1 MTTRK
6 TASKSKDVKEVETV
20 ETEKTQVNE
29 SGTVQT
35 SDIASSDES
44 PVLEKKA
51 QDHTSVVI
59 PYCKDFAQGRELLFA
74 LRSWYEKT
82 CFPANLVIIGDRE
95 DWFSDEVSFI
105 EHQRTSDNPQIDT
118 MEKLKLAIESPEVT
132 ERFIWTNDDIYLVNR
147 VSLAHI
153 EIPKVLGDLNPKKF
167 KGVYAEN
174 MSRTIML
181 LDKFGLPK
189 QNYGTHTPVIFEKF
203 KLAEM
208 LERFPEAESG
218 VLFSS
223 LYFNS
228 QAFPAYPVVLDWE
241 TDQFLLP
248 IISQKPNEEKAVE
261 LLQRK
266 VFLNNTVSGHSS
278 WLEKFLEQM
287 FPEPSIFEE

>member
-1 MTTRK
+1 MATKK
-6 TASKSKDVKEVETV
+6 TASKSKDVKQVEAVETV
-20 ETEKTQVNE
+20 TQQVNE
-29 SGTVQT
+29 SKADQA

-44 PVLEKKA
+44 PVLEKKV

-59 PYCKDFAQGRELLFA
+59 PYCKEFAQGRELLFA

-95 DWFSDEVSFI
+95 DWFSDEITVI

-147 VSLAHI
+147 VSLAHV
-153 EIPKVLGDLNPKKF
+153 EIPKVLGDLNPKNF

-174 MSRTIML
+174 MNRTIML

-189 QNYGTHTPVIFEKF
+189 LNYGTHTPVIFEKF

-208 LERFPEAESG
+208 LERIPEAESG

-228 QAFPAYPVVLDWE
+228 QAFPAHPIVLDWK

-248 IISQKPNEEKAVE
+248 VISQKPDEQKAIE
-261 LLQRK
+261 LLRRK
-266 VFLNNTVSGHSS
+266 VFLNNTVSGYSA
-278 WLEKFLEQM
+278 WLEKFLERM

>member
-1 MTTRK
+1 MTTKK
-6 TASKSKDVKEVETV
+6 TVSKSKDVKEVETV
-20 ETEKTQVNE
+20 ETAETQVNE
-29 SGTVQT
+29 SEVVQA
-35 SDIASSDES
+35 SDAVAYEF
-44 PVLEKKA
+44 PVLEKKK

-59 PYCKDFAQGRELLFA
+59 PYCKEFAQGRELLFA
-74 LRSWYEKT
+74 LRSWYNNAR
-82 CFPANLVIIGDRE
+82 FPANLVIIGDRE
-95 DWFSDEVSFI
+95 DWFGEEIFVI

-189 QNYGTHTPVIFEKF
+189 LNYGTHTPVIFEKF
-203 KLAEM
+203 KLMEM
-208 LERFPEAESG
+208 LERFPETESG

-228 QAFPAYPVVLDWE
+228 QAFPAHPVVLDWE

-248 IISQKPNEEKAVE
+248 VISQRPNEERAKE

-266 VFLNNTVSGHSS
+266 VFLNNTVSGYSA

>member
-1 MTTRK
+1 MTTKK
-6 TASKSKDVKEVETV
+6 TASKSKDVKEVKTV
-20 ETEKTQVNE
+20 ETAETQVNE
-29 SGTVQT
+29 SRAVQ
-35 SDIASSDES
+35 ASGAVADKS

-51 QDHTSVVI
+51 QDHTTVVI
-59 PYCKDFAQGRELLFA
+59 PYCKEFAQGRELLFA

-95 DWFSDEVSFI
+95 DWFGEEIFVI

-153 EIPKVLGDLNPKKF
+153 EIPKVLGELNPEKF
-167 KGVYAEN
+167 KGTYAEN
-174 MSRTIML
+174 MSRTVML
-181 LDKFGLPK
+181 LDKSGLPK
-189 QNYGTHTPVIFEKF
+189 LNYGTHTPVLFEKF
-203 KLAEM
+203 RLKDM
-208 LERFPEAESG
+208 LVHFPEAESG

-223 LYFNS
+223 LYFNF
-228 QAFPAYPVVLDWE
+228 QPFPAYPVVLDWK

-248 IISQKPNEEKAVE
+248 IVSRNPNEQKAKE
-261 LLQRK
+261 LLQKK
-266 VFLNNTVSGHSS
+266 VFLNNTVSGHSA

>member
-6 TASKSKDVKEVETV
+6 TASKSKDVKEVKTV
-20 ETEKTQVNE
+20 ETAETQVNE
-29 SGTVQT
+29 SGALQA
-35 SDIASSDES
+35 SDALADES

-51 QDHTSVVI
+51 QDHTTVVI
-59 PYCKDFAQGRELLFA
+59 PYCKEFAQGRELLFA
-74 LRSWYEKT
+74 LRSWYNNAR
-82 CFPANLVIIGDRE
+82 FPANLVIIGDRE
-95 DWFSDEVSFI
+95 DWFGEEVTVI

-153 EIPKVLGDLNPKKF
+153 EIPKVLGELKPEKF
-167 KGVYAEN
+167 KGAYAEN
-174 MSRTIML
+174 MSRTVML

-189 QNYGTHTPVIFEKF
+189 LNYGTHTPVLFEKF
-203 KLAEM
+203 RLKDM

-223 LYFNS
+223 LYFNF
-228 QAFPAYPVVLDWE
+228 QPFPAHPVVLDWK

-248 IISQKPNEEKAVE
+248 VISQKPDEQRAKE

-266 VFLNNTVSGHSS
+266 VFLNNTVSGYSA

>member
-1 MTTRK
+1 MTTKK
-6 TASKSKDVKEVETV
+6 TSSKSKDVKEVETV
-20 ETEKTQVNE
+20 ETVKIQVNE
-29 SGTVQT
+29 SGSVQV
-35 SDIASSDES
+35 SDALADES

-51 QDHTSVVI
+51 QDHTTVVI
-59 PYCKDFAQGRELLFA
+59 PYCKEFAQGRELLFT

-95 DWFSDEVSFI
+95 DWFGEEIFFI

-189 QNYGTHTPVIFEKF
+189 LNYGTHTPVIFEKF
-203 KLAEM
+203 KLMEM

-228 QAFPAYPVVLDWE
+228 QAFPTYPVVLDWE

-248 IISQKPNEEKAVE
+248 VISQKPNEERAIE

-266 VFLNNTVSGHSS
+266 VFLNNTVSGHST

-287 FPEPSIFEE
+287 FPESSIFEE

>member
-1 MTTRK
+1 MTTKK
-6 TASKSKDVKEVETV
+6 TASKSKDVKEVKTV
-20 ETEKTQVNE
+20 ETAETQVNE
-29 SGTVQT
+29 SRAVQ
-35 SDIASSDES
+35 ASGAVADES

-51 QDHTSVVI
+51 QDHTTVVI
-59 PYCKDFAQGRELLFA
+59 PYCKEFAQGRELLFA

-95 DWFSDEVSFI
+95 DWFGEEIFVI

-189 QNYGTHTPVIFEKF
+189 QNYGTHTPVLFEKF
-203 KLAEM
+203 KLVEM

-228 QAFPAYPVVLDWE
+228 QAFPAYPIVLDWE

-248 IISQKPNEEKAVE
+248 VISQKPNEERAIE
-261 LLQRK
+261 LIQRK
-266 VFLNNTVSGHSS
+266 VFLNNTVSGHSA

>member
-20 ETEKTQVNE
+20 KTEKTQVNE

-44 PVLEKKA
+44 SVLEKKA

-59 PYCKDFAQGRELLFA
+59 PYCKEFAQGRELLFA

-248 IISQKPNEEKAVE
+248 IISQKPNEEKAIE

>member
-1 MTTRK
+1 MTTKK
-6 TASKSKDVKEVETV
+6 TTSKDVKKKVETV
-20 ETEKTQVNE
+20 ETQVSE
-29 SGTVQT
+29 SGTEQV
-35 SDIASSDES
+35 SGAVADES

-51 QDHTSVVI
+51 QDHTTVVI
-59 PYCKDFAQGRELLFA
+59 PYCKEFAQGKELLFA
-74 LRSWYEKT
+74 LRSWYNNAL
-82 CFPANLVIIGDRE
+82 FPANLVIIGDRE
-95 DWFSDEVSFI
+95 DWFGEEVTVI

-118 MEKLKLAIESPEVT
+118 MEKLKLAIESSEVT

-153 EIPKVLGDLNPKKF
+153 EIPKVLGELNPSQF
-167 KGVYAEN
+167 KGVYANN
-174 MSRTIML
+174 MSRTVML
-181 LDKFGLPK
+181 LDKIGLPK
-189 QNYGTHTPVIFEKF
+189 LNYGTHTPVLFEKS
-203 KLAEM
+203 KLMEM

-228 QAFPAYPVVLDWE
+228 QAFPTHPVVLNWK

-248 IISQKPNEEKAVE
+248 VISQNPDEQKAKE
-261 LLQRK
+261 LLRRK
-266 VFLNNTVSGHSS
+266 VFLNNTVSGHSA

>member
-1 MTTRK
+1 MTTKK
-6 TASKSKDVKEVETV
+6 TASKSKDVKEVKTV
-20 ETEKTQVNE
+20 ETAETQVNE
-29 SGTVQT
+29 SRAVQ
-35 SDIASSDES
+35 ASGGVADES

-51 QDHTSVVI
+51 QDHTTVVI
-59 PYCKDFAQGRELLFA
+59 PYCKEFAQGRELLFA

-82 CFPANLVIIGDRE
+82 FFPANLVIIGDRE
-95 DWFSDEVSFI
+95 DWFGEEIFVI

-132 ERFIWTNDDIYLVNR
+132 ERFIWANDDIYLVNR
-147 VSLAHI
+147 VALAHI
-153 EIPKVLGDLNPKKF
+153 EIPKVLGELKPEKF
-167 KGVYAEN
+167 KGTYAEN
-174 MSRTIML
+174 MSRTVML

-189 QNYGTHTPVIFEKF
+189 LNYGTHTPVLFEKF
-203 KLAEM
+203 KLVEM

-228 QAFPAYPVVLDWE
+228 QAFPAYPIVLDWE

-248 IISQKPNEEKAVE
+248 VISQKPNEERAIE

-266 VFLNNTVSGHSS
+266 VFLNNTVSGHSA

>member
-1 MTTRK
+1 MTTKK
-6 TASKSKDVKEVETV
+6 TTSKDVKKKVETV
-20 ETEKTQVNE
+20 ETQVSE
-29 SGTVQT
+29 SGTEQV
-35 SDIASSDES
+35 SGAVADES

-51 QDHTSVVI
+51 QDQTTVVI
-59 PYCKDFAQGRELLFA
+59 PYCKEFAQGKELLFA
-74 LRSWYEKT
+74 LRSWYNNAL
-82 CFPANLVIIGDRE
+82 FPANLVIIGDRE
-95 DWFSDEVSFI
+95 DWFGEEVTVI

-118 MEKLKLAIESPEVT
+118 MEKLKLAIESSEVT

-153 EIPKVLGDLNPKKF
+153 EIPKVLGELNPSQF
-167 KGVYAEN
+167 KGVYANN
-174 MSRTIML
+174 MSRTVML
-181 LDKFGLPK
+181 LDKIGLPK
-189 QNYGTHTPVIFEKF
+189 LNYGTHTPVLFEKS
-203 KLAEM
+203 KLMEM

-228 QAFPAYPVVLDWE
+228 QAFPAHPVVLNWK

-248 IISQKPNEEKAVE
+248 VISQNPDEQKAKE
-261 LLQRK
+261 LLRRK
-266 VFLNNTVSGHSS
+266 VFLNNTVSGHSA

>member
-6 TASKSKDVKEVETV
+6 TASKSKDVKTV
-20 ETEKTQVNE
+20 ETAETQVNE
-29 SGTVQT
+29 SGALQA
-35 SDIASSDES
+35 SDAVADES

-51 QDHTSVVI
+51 QDHTTVVI
-59 PYCKDFAQGRELLFA
+59 PYCKEFAQGKELLFA
-74 LRSWYEKT
+74 LRSWYNNAR
-82 CFPANLVIIGDRE
+82 FPANLVIIGDRE
-95 DWFSDEVSFI
+95 DWFSEEVTVI

-132 ERFIWTNDDIYLVNR
+132 ERFVWTNDDIYLINGI
-147 VSLAHI
+147 SLAHI
-153 EIPKVLGDLNPKKF
+153 EIPKVLGDLKPNQF
-167 KGVYAEN
+167 KGVYANN
-174 MSRTIML
+174 MSRTVML
-181 LDKFGLPK
+181 LDKCGLPK
-189 QNYGTHTPVIFEKF
+189 LNYGTHTPVLFEKS
-203 KLAEM
+203 KLVEM

-228 QAFPAYPVVLDWE
+228 QAFPAYPVVLDWK

-248 IISQKPNEEKAVE
+248 VISQKPDEQKAKE

-266 VFLNNTVSGHSS
+266 VFLNNTVSGYSA

>member
-20 ETEKTQVNE
+20 KTEKTQVNE

-44 PVLEKKA
+44 PVLGKKA

-59 PYCKDFAQGRELLFA
+59 PYCKEFAQGRELLFA

-248 IISQKPNEEKAVE
+248 IISQKPNEEKAIE

>member
-1 MTTRK
+1 MTTKK
-6 TASKSKDVKEVETV
+6 TASKDVKEVETV
-20 ETEKTQVNE
+20 ETAETQVNE
-29 SGTVQT
+29 SGALQA
-35 SDIASSDES
+35 SDAVADES
-44 PVLEKKA
+44 PVLEKQI
-51 QDHTSVVI
+51 QDHTTVVI
-59 PYCKDFAQGRELLFA
+59 PYCKEFAQGRELLFA

-95 DWFSDEVSFI
+95 DWFGEEIFVI
-105 EHQRTSDNPQIDT
+105 EHQRTSDNSQIDT

-189 QNYGTHTPVIFEKF
+189 LNYGTHTPVLFEKF
-203 KLAEM
+203 KLVEM

-228 QAFPAYPVVLDWE
+228 QAFPAYPIVLDWE

-248 IISQKPNEEKAVE
+248 VISQKPNEERAIE

-266 VFLNNTVSGHSS
+266 VFLNNTVSGHSA

>member
-1 MTTRK
+1 MTTKK
-6 TASKSKDVKEVETV
+6 TSYKSKDVKEVETV
-20 ETEKTQVNE
+20 ETVKIQVNE
-29 SGTVQT
+29 SGSVQV
-35 SDIASSDES
+35 SDALADES

-51 QDHTSVVI
+51 QDHTTVVI
-59 PYCKDFAQGRELLFA
+59 PYCKEFAQGRELLFA

-95 DWFSDEVSFI
+95 DWFGEEIFFI
-105 EHQRTSDNPQIDT
+105 EHQRISDNPQIDT
-118 MEKLKLAIESPEVT
+118 MEKLKLAIESPEVS

-189 QNYGTHTPVIFEKF
+189 LNYGTHTPVIFEKF
-203 KLAEM
+203 KLMEM

-228 QAFPAYPVVLDWE
+228 QAFPTYPVVLDWE

-248 IISQKPNEEKAVE
+248 VISQKPNEERAIE

-266 VFLNNTVSGHSS
+266 VFLNNTVSGHSA

>member
-1 MTTRK
+1 MTTKK
-6 TASKSKDVKEVETV
+6 TTSKDVKKKVETV
-20 ETEKTQVNE
+20 ETQVSE
-29 SGTVQT
+29 SGTEQV
-35 SDIASSDES
+35 SGAVADES

-51 QDHTSVVI
+51 QDHTTVVI
-59 PYCKDFAQGRELLFA
+59 PYCKEFAQGRELLFA
-74 LRSWYEKT
+74 LRSWYNNAL
-82 CFPANLVIIGDRE
+82 FPANLVIIGDRE
-95 DWFSDEVSFI
+95 DWFGEEVTVI

-118 MEKLKLAIESPEVT
+118 MEKLKLAIESSEVT

-153 EIPKVLGDLNPKKF
+153 EIPKVLGELNPSQF
-167 KGVYAEN
+167 KGVYANN
-174 MSRTIML
+174 MSRTVML
-181 LDKFGLPK
+181 LDKIGLPK
-189 QNYGTHTPVIFEKF
+189 LNYGTHTPVLFEKP
-203 KLAEM
+203 KLMEM

-228 QAFPAYPVVLDWE
+228 QAFPAHPVVLNWK

-248 IISQKPNEEKAVE
+248 VISQNPDEQKAKE
-261 LLQRK
+261 LLRRK
-266 VFLNNTVSGHSS
+266 VFLNNTVSGHST

>member
-1 MTTRK
+1 MTTKK
-6 TASKSKDVKEVETV
+6 TTSKDVKKKVETV
-20 ETEKTQVNE
+20 ETQVSE
-29 SGTVQT
+29 SGTEQV
-35 SDIASSDES
+35 SGAVADES

-51 QDHTSVVI
+51 QDHTTVVI
-59 PYCKDFAQGRELLFA
+59 PYCKEFAQGRELLFA
-74 LRSWYEKT
+74 LRSWYNNAL
-82 CFPANLVIIGDRE
+82 FPANLVIIGDRE
-95 DWFSDEVSFI
+95 DWFGEEVTVI

-118 MEKLKLAIESPEVT
+118 MEKLKLAIESSEVT

-153 EIPKVLGDLNPKKF
+153 EIPKVLGELNPSQF
-167 KGVYAEN
+167 KGVYANN
-174 MSRTIML
+174 MSRTVML
-181 LDKFGLPK
+181 LDKIGLPK
-189 QNYGTHTPVIFEKF
+189 LNYGTHTPVLFEKS
-203 KLAEM
+203 KLMEM

-228 QAFPAYPVVLDWE
+228 QAFPAHPVVLNWK

-248 IISQKPNEEKAVE
+248 VISQNPDEQKAKE
-261 LLQRK
+261 LLRRK
-266 VFLNNTVSGHSS
+266 VFLNNTVSGHSA

>member
-1 MTTRK
+1 MTTKK
-6 TASKSKDVKEVETV
+6 TTSKDVKKKVETV
-20 ETEKTQVNE
+20 ETQVSE
-29 SGTVQT
+29 SGTEQV
-35 SDIASSDES
+35 SGAVADES

-51 QDHTSVVI
+51 QDHTTVVI
-59 PYCKDFAQGRELLFA
+59 PYCKEFAQGKELLFA
-74 LRSWYEKT
+74 LRSWYNNAL
-82 CFPANLVIIGDRE
+82 FPANLVIIGDRE
-95 DWFSDEVSFI
+95 DWFGEEVIVI

-118 MEKLKLAIESPEVT
+118 MEKLKLAIESSEVT

-153 EIPKVLGDLNPKKF
+153 EIPKVLGELNPSQF
-167 KGVYAEN
+167 KGVYANN
-174 MSRTIML
+174 MSRTVML
-181 LDKFGLPK
+181 LDKIGLPK
-189 QNYGTHTPVIFEKF
+189 LNYGTHTPVLFEKP
-203 KLAEM
+203 KLMEM

-228 QAFPAYPVVLDWE
+228 QAFPAHPVVLNWK

-248 IISQKPNEEKAVE
+248 VISQNPDEQKAKE
-261 LLQRK
+261 LLRRK
-266 VFLNNTVSGHSS
+266 VFLNNTVSGHSA

>member
-1 MTTRK
+1 MTTKK
-6 TASKSKDVKEVETV
+6 TASKSKDVKEVKTV
-20 ETEKTQVNE
+20 ETAETQVNE
-29 SGTVQT
+29 SRAVQ
-35 SDIASSDES
+35 ASGAVADES

-51 QDHTSVVI
+51 QDHTTVVI
-59 PYCKDFAQGRELLFA
+59 PYCKEFAQGRELLFA

-95 DWFSDEVSFI
+95 DWFGEEIFVI

-189 QNYGTHTPVIFEKF
+189 LNYGTHTPVLFEKF
-203 KLAEM
+203 KLVEM

-228 QAFPAYPVVLDWE
+228 QAFPAYPIFLDWE

-248 IISQKPNEEKAVE
+248 VISQKPNEERAIE

-266 VFLNNTVSGHSS
+266 VFLNNTVSGHSA

>member
-6 TASKSKDVKEVETV
+6 TASKSKDVKEVKTV
-20 ETEKTQVNE
+20 ETAETQVNE
-29 SGTVQT
+29 SGALQA
-35 SDIASSDES
+35 SDAVADEL

-51 QDHTSVVI
+51 QDHTTVVI
-59 PYCKDFAQGRELLFA
+59 PYCKEFAQGRELLFA
-74 LRSWYEKT
+74 LRSWYNNT
-82 CFPANLVIIGDRE
+82 RFPANLVIIGDRE
-95 DWFSDEVSFI
+95 DWFSEEVTVI

-132 ERFIWTNDDIYLVNR
+132 ERFVWTNDDIYLVNGI
-147 VSLAHI
+147 SLAHI
-153 EIPKVLGDLNPKKF
+153 EIPKVLGDLKPNQF
-167 KGVYAEN
+167 KGVYANN
-174 MSRTIML
+174 MSRTVML
-181 LDKFGLPK
+181 LDKCGLPK
-189 QNYGTHTPVIFEKF
+189 LNYGTHTPVLFEKN
-203 KLAEM
+203 KLVEM
-208 LERFPEAESG
+208 LDRFPEAESG

-228 QAFPAYPVVLDWE
+228 QAFPAHPVVLDWK

-248 IISQKPNEEKAVE
+248 VISQKTDEQKAKE

-266 VFLNNTVSGHSS
+266 VFLNNTVSGHSA

>member
-1 MTTRK
+1 MTTKK
-6 TASKSKDVKEVETV
+6 TASKSKDVKEVKTV
-20 ETEKTQVNE
+20 ETAETQVNE
-29 SGTVQT
+29 SRAVQ
-35 SDIASSDES
+35 ASGAVADES
-44 PVLEKKA
+44 PVLEKKS
-51 QDHTSVVI
+51 QDHTTVVI
-59 PYCKDFAQGRELLFA
+59 PYCKEFAQGRELLFA

-95 DWFSDEVSFI
+95 DWFGEEIFVI

-189 QNYGTHTPVIFEKF
+189 LNYGTHTPVLFEKF
-203 KLAEM
+203 KLVEM
-208 LERFPEAESG
+208 QERFPEAESG

-228 QAFPAYPVVLDWE
+228 QAFPAYPIVLDWE

-248 IISQKPNEEKAVE
+248 VISQKPNEERAIE

-266 VFLNNTVSGHSS
+266 VFLNNTVSGHSA

>member
-1 MTTRK
+1 MTTKK
-6 TASKSKDVKEVETV
+6 TTSKDVKKKVETV
-20 ETEKTQVNE
+20 ETQVSE
-29 SGTVQT
+29 SGTEQV
-35 SDIASSDES
+35 SGAVADES

-51 QDHTSVVI
+51 QDHTTVVI
-59 PYCKDFAQGRELLFA
+59 PYCKEFAQGRELLFA
-74 LRSWYEKT
+74 LRSWYNNAL
-82 CFPANLVIIGDRE
+82 FPANLVIIGDRE
-95 DWFSDEVSFI
+95 DWFGEEVTVI

-118 MEKLKLAIESPEVT
+118 MEKLKLAIESSEVT

-153 EIPKVLGDLNPKKF
+153 EIPKVLGELNPSQF
-167 KGVYAEN
+167 KGVYANN
-174 MSRTIML
+174 MSRTVML
-181 LDKFGLPK
+181 LDKIGLPK
-189 QNYGTHTPVIFEKF
+189 LNYGTHTPVLFEKP
-203 KLAEM
+203 KLMEM

-228 QAFPAYPVVLDWE
+228 QAFPAHPVVLNWK

-248 IISQKPNEEKAVE
+248 VISQNPDEQKAKE
-261 LLQRK
+261 LLRRK
-266 VFLNNTVSGHSS
+266 VFQNNTVSGHSA

>member
-1 MTTRK
+1 MTTKK
-6 TASKSKDVKEVETV
+6 TASKSKDVKEVKTV
-20 ETEKTQVNE
+20 ETAETQVNE
-29 SGTVQT
+29 SRAVQ
-35 SDIASSDES
+35 ASGAVADES

-51 QDHTSVVI
+51 QDYTTVVI
-59 PYCKDFAQGRELLFA
+59 PYCKEFAQGRELLFA

-95 DWFSDEVSFI
+95 DWFGEEIFVI
-105 EHQRTSDNPQIDT
+105 EHQRTSDNSQIDT

-189 QNYGTHTPVIFEKF
+189 LNYGTHTPVLFEKF
-203 KLAEM
+203 KLVEM

-228 QAFPAYPVVLDWE
+228 QAFPAYPIVLDWE

-248 IISQKPNEEKAVE
+248 VISQKPNEERAIE

-266 VFLNNTVSGHSS
+266 VFLNNTVSGHSA

>member
-1 MTTRK
+1 MTTKK
-6 TASKSKDVKEVETV
+6 TTSKDVKKKVETV
-20 ETEKTQVNE
+20 ETQVSE
-29 SGTVQT
+29 SGTEQV
-35 SDIASSDES
+35 SGAVADES

-51 QDHTSVVI
+51 QDHTTVVI
-59 PYCKDFAQGRELLFA
+59 PYCKEFAQGKELLFA
-74 LRSWYEKT
+74 LRSWYNNAL
-82 CFPANLVIIGDRE
+82 FPANLVIIGDRE
-95 DWFSDEVSFI
+95 DWFGEEVTVI

-118 MEKLKLAIESPEVT
+118 MEKLKLAIESSEVT

-153 EIPKVLGDLNPKKF
+153 EIPKVLGELNPSQF
-167 KGVYAEN
+167 KGVYANN
-174 MSRTIML
+174 MSRTVML
-181 LDKFGLPK
+181 LDKIGLPK
-189 QNYGTHTPVIFEKF
+189 LNYGTHTPVLFEKS
-203 KLAEM
+203 KLMEM

-228 QAFPAYPVVLDWE
+228 QAFPAHPVVLNWK

-248 IISQKPNEEKAVE
+248 VISQNPDEQKAKE
-261 LLQRK
+261 LLRRK
-266 VFLNNTVSGHSS
+266 VFLNNTVSGHSA

>member
-1 MTTRK
+1 MTTKK
-6 TASKSKDVKEVETV
+6 TSSKSKDVKEVETV
-20 ETEKTQVNE
+20 ETVKIQVNE
-29 SGTVQT
+29 SGSVQV
-35 SDIASSDES
+35 SDALADES

-51 QDHTSVVI
+51 QDHTTVVI
-59 PYCKDFAQGRELLFA
+59 PYCKEFAQGRELLFT

-95 DWFSDEVSFI
+95 DWFGEEIFFI

-189 QNYGTHTPVIFEKF
+189 LNYGTHTPVIFEKF
-203 KLAEM
+203 KLMEM

-228 QAFPAYPVVLDWE
+228 QAFPAYPIVLDWE

-248 IISQKPNEEKAVE
+248 VISQKPNEERAIE

-266 VFLNNTVSGHSS
+266 VFLNNTVSGHST

-287 FPEPSIFEE
+287 FPESSIFEE

>member
-1 MTTRK
+1 MTTKK
-6 TASKSKDVKEVETV
+6 TASKSKDVKEVKTV
-20 ETEKTQVNE
+20 ETAETQVNE
-29 SGTVQT
+29 SGAVQ
-35 SDIASSDES
+35 ASGAVADES

-51 QDHTSVVI
+51 QDHTTVVI
-59 PYCKDFAQGRELLFA
+59 PYCKEFAQGRELLFT

-95 DWFSDEVSFI
+95 DWFGEEIFFI

-189 QNYGTHTPVIFEKF
+189 LNYGTHTPVLFEKF
-203 KLAEM
+203 KLVEM

-228 QAFPAYPVVLDWE
+228 QAFPAYPIVLDWE

-248 IISQKPNEEKAVE
+248 VISQKPNEERAIE

-266 VFLNNTVSGHSS
+266 VFLNNTVSGHSA

>member
-1 MTTRK
+1 MATKK
-6 TASKSKDVKEVETV
+6 TASKSKDVKQVESVETV
-20 ETEKTQVNE
+20 TQQVNE
-29 SGTVQT
+29 SEADQT

-44 PVLEKKA
+44 PVLEKKV

-59 PYCKDFAQGRELLFA
+59 PYCKEFAQGRELLFA

-95 DWFSDEVSFI
+95 DWFSDEITVI

-147 VSLAHI
+147 ISLAHI
-153 EIPKVLGDLNPKKF
+153 EIPKVLGDLNPKNF

-189 QNYGTHTPVIFEKF
+189 LNYGTHTPVIFEKF

-228 QAFPAYPVVLDWE
+228 QAFSAHPVVLDWK

-248 IISQKPNEEKAVE
+248 VISQNPDEQKAQE
-261 LLQRK
+261 LLRRK
-266 VFLNNTVSGHSS
+266 VFLNNTVSGYSA
-278 WLEKFLEQM
+278 WLEKFLERM

>member
-1 MTTRK
+1 MTTKK
-6 TASKSKDVKEVETV
+6 TTSKDVKKKVETV
-20 ETEKTQVNE
+20 ETQVSE
-29 SGTVQT
+29 SRTEQVSGAV
-35 SDIASSDES
+35 ADES

-51 QDHTSVVI
+51 QDHTTVVI
-59 PYCKDFAQGRELLFA
+59 PYCKEFAQGKELLFA
-74 LRSWYEKT
+74 LRSWYNNAL
-82 CFPANLVIIGDRE
+82 FPANLVIIGDRE
-95 DWFSDEVSFI
+95 DWFGEEVTVI

-118 MEKLKLAIESPEVT
+118 MEKLKLAIESSEVT

-153 EIPKVLGDLNPKKF
+153 EIPKVLGELNPSQF
-167 KGVYAEN
+167 KGVYANN
-174 MSRTIML
+174 MSRTVML
-181 LDKFGLPK
+181 LDKIGLPK
-189 QNYGTHTPVIFEKF
+189 LNYGTHTPVLFEKS
-203 KLAEM
+203 KLMEM

-228 QAFPAYPVVLDWE
+228 QAFPAHPVVLNWK

-248 IISQKPNEEKAVE
+248 VISQNPDEQKAKE
-261 LLQRK
+261 LLRRK
-266 VFLNNTVSGHSS
+266 VFLNNTVSGHSA

>member
-1 MTTRK
+1 MTTKK
-6 TASKSKDVKEVETV
+6 TTSKDVKKKVETV
-20 ETEKTQVNE
+20 ETQVSE
-29 SGTVQT
+29 SGTEQV
-35 SDIASSDES
+35 SGAVADES

-51 QDHTSVVI
+51 QDHTTVVI
-59 PYCKDFAQGRELLFA
+59 PYCKEFAQGKELLFA
-74 LRSWYEKT
+74 LRSWYNNAL
-82 CFPANLVIIGDRE
+82 FPANLVIIGDRE
-95 DWFSDEVSFI
+95 DWFGEEVTVI

-118 MEKLKLAIESPEVT
+118 MEKLKLAIESSEVT

-153 EIPKVLGDLNPKKF
+153 EIPKVLGELNPSQF
-167 KGVYAEN
+167 KGVYANN
-174 MSRTIML
+174 MSRTVML
-181 LDKFGLPK
+181 LDKIGLPK
-189 QNYGTHTPVIFEKF
+189 LNYGTHTPVLFEKS
-203 KLAEM
+203 KLMEM

-228 QAFPAYPVVLDWE
+228 QAFPAHPVVLNWK

-248 IISQKPNEEKAVE
+248 VISQNPDEQKAKE
-261 LLQRK
+261 LLRRK
-266 VFLNNTVSGHSS
+266 VFLNNTVSGYSA

>member
-1 MTTRK
+1 MTTKK
-6 TASKSKDVKEVETV
+6 TTSKDVKKKVETV
-20 ETEKTQVNE
+20 ETQVSE
-29 SGTVQT
+29 SGTEQV
-35 SDIASSDES
+35 SGAVADES

-51 QDHTSVVI
+51 QDHTTVVI
-59 PYCKDFAQGRELLFA
+59 PYCKEFAQGKELLFA
-74 LRSWYEKT
+74 LRSWYNNAL
-82 CFPANLVIIGDRE
+82 FPANLVIIGDRE
-95 DWFSDEVSFI
+95 DWFGEEVTVI

-118 MEKLKLAIESPEVT
+118 MEKLKLAIESSEVT

-153 EIPKVLGDLNPKKF
+153 EIPKVLGELNPSQF
-167 KGVYAEN
+167 KGVYANN
-174 MSRTIML
+174 MSRTVML
-181 LDKFGLPK
+181 LDKIGLPK
-189 QNYGTHTPVIFEKF
+189 LNYGTHTPVLFEKP
-203 KLAEM
+203 KLMEM

-228 QAFPAYPVVLDWE
+228 QAFPAHPVVLNWK

-248 IISQKPNEEKAVE
+248 VISQNPDEQKAKE
-261 LLQRK
+261 LLRRK
-266 VFLNNTVSGHSS
+266 VFLNNTVSGHSA